1 MYDCPQWE
9 SPNAKVSGSP
19 GFIGE
24 SDSTAGL
31 EGG

>member
-1 MYDCPQWE
+1 MT
-9 SPNAKVSGSP
+9 PNAKVSGSP

-31 EGG
+31 CTNLEEL